1 MAIVH
6 KSLGIDVL
14 EAANVRIKNL
24 FESGVKVYCNVSG
37 GKDSIVMMSLLYDFI
52 NAGEIDASQLEVVF
66 IDEEVIYPSV
76 VEICEEW
83 RKKFLLAGAKY
94 TWFAIEHRNN
104 NCFNALENNEN
115 FIPWDRYEK
124 NSWAREKPKFAESES
139 PFLKARI
146 ESYQDFLTRS
156 QKDGIAVIGV
166 RVAESMNRLIYISRV
181 NKTGGLSEK
190 NVMYPIYDWQDSD
203 VWKYISDRNLNFP
216 EVYLKMYEAGTP
228 KRNLRVC
235 SLFAIDTC
243 NTLTRMFE
251 IYPDLWESILKRE
264 PNAYLVRL
272 YWDTEMFRRNT
283 KRKKELENALTVSDK
298 ADYKSKLIDVVNH
311 PKKYFR
317 NPHALKVCKL
327 YRQLILK
334 HGGIINEKHYEK
346 LYTNIMAGDTKTR
359 NLRALTIQIAM
370 DYMNNDKTKYDKLK
384 LNSRGERL

>member
-1 MAIVH
+1 MGVVH
-6 KSLGIDVL
+6 KSLGINVL
-14 EAANVRIKNL
+14 EAANIRIKNL
-24 FESGVKVYCNVSG
+24 FASGVKVYCNVSG
-37 GKDSIVMMSLLYDFI
+37 GKDSIVMMSLLYDLI
-52 NAGEIDASQLEVVF
+52 TAGEIDPSQLEVVF
-66 IDEEVIYPSV
+66 VDEEVIYPSV
-76 VEICEEW
+76 VKVCEDW
-83 RKKFLLAGAKY
+83 RKKFLLVGAKY
-94 TWFAIEHRNN
+94 IWYTIEHRNN

-115 FIPWDRYEK
+115 FIPWDRYEEK
-124 NSWAREKPKFAESES
+124 NWSRKKPKFAESES
-139 PFLKARI
+139 RYLRARV

-181 NKTGGLSEK
+181 NKLGGVSDK

-203 VWKYISDRNLNFP
+203 VWKYISDKNLEFP

-283 KRKKELENALTVSDK
+283 KRKKEFEKIAPTEK
-298 ADYKSKLIDVVNH
+298 IDYKSKLIEVVNN
-311 PKKYFR
+311 PTKYFR
-317 NPHALKVCKL
+317 NKHALKVCEM
-327 YRQLILK
+327 YRKLILK
-334 HGGIINEKHYEK
+334 NGGIILPKHYEK
-346 LYTNIMAGDTKTR
+346 LYTNLMAGDTKTR
-359 NLRALTIQIAM
+359 NLRALTIQISI
-370 DYMNNDKTKYDKLK
+370 DYMNNEKTKYDKLK
-384 LNSRGERL
+384 LNSKGGRL